1 MTSQNKN
8 NPDNLVADECYTE
21 EIKPGGSKIY
31 QCKQCTRTFKKE
43 VSAKQHIGSAH
54 KKQGKKRT
62 LTKKDAEIGRTKK
75 KANLMEDFEL
85 DEPTEHSTKV
95 EFDPEDLDSTNDLDR
110 FCAANLTN
118 NRRGESEVVF
128 KLHDSVERIIAGDDD
143 TLQESMPLDQDHNYL
158 EEEDDIEDDVNFL
171 KAKLKSMEVELSNKE
186 LQFADKENEI
196 LSMQLEHSKL
206 ENDVEK
212 LHNEARVKD
221 EANDLLTAKV
231 NALDETKAMYE
242 GKLKTYGDMIKKLRN
257 EVKELKKSDSE
268 NPDDEVTK
276 LKAVIKQKDK
286 RIAENQK
293 DLKTFVD
300 KLAVLENEV
309 KGKNSNT
316 KYNIA
321 N

>member
-1 MTSQNKN
+1 
-8 NPDNLVADECYTE
+8 
-21 EIKPGGSKIY
+21 
-31 QCKQCTRTFKKE
+31 
-43 VSAKQHIGSAH
+43 
-54 KKQGKKRT
+54 
-62 LTKKDAEIGRTKK
+62 
-75 KANLMEDFEL
+75 
-85 DEPTEHSTKV
+85 
-95 EFDPEDLDSTNDLDR
+95 
-110 FCAANLTN
+110 
-118 NRRGESEVVF
+118 
-128 KLHDSVERIIAGDDD
+128 
-143 TLQESMPLDQDHNYL
+143 
-158 EEEDDIEDDVNFL
+158 
-171 KAKLKSMEVELSNKE
+171 MEVELSNKE

-276 LKAVIKQKDK
+276 MKAVPKQKDK

-316 KYNIA
+316 KYKNVTSELGEKKKELKQA
-321 N
+321 KDDLEKSNKRS